1 MPSDAV
7 IHIWFNDH
15 LIGDAL
21 KQGRRVIR
29 SNAWYLDVSN
39 PGKGRYR
46 WMETWIDFYEHEP
59 VPPGLSQEEENRM
72 LGGEACMWSES
83 VDSNNFDSFVW
94 PRTSAAAERLWSDR
108 GRRDSNEAKERLYD
122 HGCRMVRTPFSFF
135 FPFLFLFPFIPFFF
149 LTSFQFLSFFFI
161 AKEEH
166 KIQPN

>member
-1 MPSDAV
+1 
-7 IHIWFNDH
+7 
-15 LIGDAL
+15 
-21 KQGRRVIR
+21 
-29 SNAWYLDVSN
+29 
-39 PGKGRYR
+39 
-46 WMETWIDFYEHEP
+46 METWIDFYEHEP